1 MNETVYK
8 VATLE
13 ETREFANK
21 WLNDLILQFKDK
33 NSAVVVGLS
42 GHLGAGKT
50 AFTKI
55 LAELMGIQETV
66 TSPTFVIMKSYDL
79 GSNFPWN
86 KMIHMDLYRL
96 ENKEDLKPL
105 KFAELIAGQNLIIV
119 EWPEN
124 VGLKIDIQ
132 INFSIVDTQGLRE
145 IKVINNN

>member
-55 LAELMGIQETV
+55 IAELIGIQETV

-124 VGLKIDIQ
+124 VGLKVDIQ

>member
-55 LAELMGIQETV
+55 IAELMGIQETV

-124 VGLKIDIQ
+124 VGLKVDIQ

>member
-55 LAELMGIQETV
+55 I
-66 TSPTFVIMKSYDL
+66 
-79 GSNFPWN
+79 
-86 KMIHMDLYRL
+86 
-96 ENKEDLKPL
+96 
-105 KFAELIAGQNLIIV
+105 AELIG
-119 EWPEN
+119 
-124 VGLKIDIQ
+124 IQ
-132 INFSIVDTQGLRE
+132 PLEPLADRRGLRLASS
-145 IKVINNN
+145 